1 MQLMDMVKRWF
12 DAHLPQPDWSDT
24 LWRSHTPEVRDTA
37 LNRTYER
44 LDEHE
49 RELRESTA
57 RLEAELGAL
66 APQRERDDAG

>member
-1 MQLMDMVKRWF
+1 MQFMDRVKCWF
-12 DAHLPQPDWSDT
+12 DTHLPQPDWSDT

-66 APQRERDDAG
+66 APPRARDDAG